1 MLAMMQPLHIA
12 LPAWVEPIVAQW
24 LPATTDAERMRLV
37 VELSREN
44 VARDTGGPFAAAVL
58 ERVTGKVVAAGVNS
72 VTRLNN
78 SVLHAEIMALMLA
91 QQRRGTFTLREPA
104 TELVT
109 SCAPCAM
116 CLGAILWSGVTR
128 VVCGAGREDAHR
140 VEFDEGPVFPES
152 YRYLQE
158 RGIEIVHDVLRD
170 EARAVLDLYRER
182 GGRIYNG

>member
-1 MLAMMQPLHIA
+1 MPATLQIS
-12 LPAWVEPIVAQW
+12 LPAWVEPQVATW
-24 LPATTDAERMRLV
+24 LPATTDAERMRQVIALA
-37 VELSREN
+37 REN
-44 VARDTGGPFAAAVL
+44 VTRATGGPFAAAVF
-58 ERVTGKVVAAGVNS
+58 ERATGKLVAAGVNS

-78 SVLHAEIMALMLA
+78 SVLHAEVLALMLA
-91 QQRRGTFTLREPA
+91 QARRGTFTLREPA

-140 VEFDEGPVFPES
+140 VAFDEGPVFPES

-158 RGIEIVHDVLRD
+158 RGIEIVHEVLRA
-170 EARAVLDLYRER
+170 EARAVLDLYRQQ
-182 GGRIYNG
+182 GGQIYNG